1 MRVGIT
7 LDLKTSL
14 FSSGINQNGIY
25 LGMLYKKLGWDVVLL
40 SIDTDGKAGEELDLL
55 KINNLELCKYADSL
69 NTSFDLIIEL
79 ASSVSTILMDRYRTL
94 SPGIKLIKY
103 KCGNELFTTTETILH
118 SAHDKRKSKDA
129 KVYKGPQADAI
140 WVIPQMENTNLHF
153 YGYLDGGNT
162 NTTVVPF
169 IWDPIVIESFQ
180 KTLKFPNWSKFR
192 EEIKISIMEPNLSI
206 MKNLIIPTVISSR
219 ALDEGDINIRE
230 IISWSTDKL
239 AENKDLIKL
248 IRHGNPTLIKKLKV
262 QGRKPTVTVLGLS
275 DVVLSWQLEN
285 NLNYLYFDVAW
296 LGYPV
301 IHNANL
307 CQDIGYY
314 YENSNVDQGV
324 EKLNEVMANHSV
336 EYLQTMRDRIARYT
350 IENPELLE
358 SYRKLTDEVLDGK
371 FNRKKYDWETNSIK
385 SI

>member
-25 LGMLYKKLGWDVVLL
+25 LGMLYEKLGWDVVLL
-40 SIDTDGKAGEELDLL
+40 SIDTDGKAGKELDVL
-55 KINNLELCKYADSL
+55 KINNLELCKYTDSL
-69 NTSFDLIIEL
+69 HTRFDLIIEL
-79 ASSVSTILMDRYRTL
+79 GSSVSTTLMDRYKKL
-94 SPGIKLIKY
+94 SPDIKLIKY
-103 KCGNELFTTTETILH
+103 KCGNELFTTIETILH
-118 SAHDKRKSKDA
+118 SAHPKRKSKDT
-129 KVYKGPQADAI
+129 KLPESPQADAI

-169 IWDPIVIESFQ
+169 VWDPVVIESFQ

-192 EEIKISIMEPNLSI
+192 EEINISIMEPNLSI

-219 ALDEGDINIRE
+219 ALDEGDIKISE
-230 IISWSTDKL
+230 IIAWSTEKL
-239 AENKDLIKL
+239 SKNLDLVKL
-248 IRHGNPTLIKKLKV
+248 IRHGNPALIKKLKT
-262 QGRKPTVTVLGLS
+262 QGRKPTISVLGLT
-275 DVVLSWQLEN
+275 DIVLSWQLEN

-314 YENSNVDQGV
+314 YENSNVDQCV

-336 EYLQTMRDRIARYT
+336 DYLQTMRDRITRYT

-358 SYRKLTDEVLDGK
+358 SYRKLTDEVLDDK